1 MDLGSELELS
11 PLSGFLPRPES
22 EVHGLKGAEK
32 MISEKCE
39 WVIQL
44 PNWAAHF
51 YAGGVILL
59 MFALAAL
66 VFAMAWAILKNKI

>member
-1 MDLGSELELS
+1 
-11 PLSGFLPRPES
+11 
-22 EVHGLKGAEK
+22 

-44 PNWAAHF
+44 PNWAAPF
-51 YAGGVILL
+51 YAGGMILL

-66 VFAMAWAILKNKI
+66 VFAMAWAILKNKRQPLKTYNFCKTIIQNPEFLGISVF

>member
-1 MDLGSELELS
+1 MNWN
-11 PLSGFLPRPES
+11 FLPSPGFYLGPES

-51 YAGGVILL
+51 YAGGMILL

>member
-1 MDLGSELELS
+1 
-11 PLSGFLPRPES
+11 
-22 EVHGLKGAEK
+22 

-44 PNWAAHF
+44 PNWAAPF
-51 YAGGVILL
+51 YAGGMILL

-66 VFAMAWAILKNKI
+66 VFDMAWAILKNKI

>member
-1 MDLGSELELS
+1 
-11 PLSGFLPRPES
+11 
-22 EVHGLKGAEK
+22 

-44 PNWAAHF
+44 PNWATHF
-51 YAGGVILL
+51 YAGGMILL